1 LAETCLDALVA
12 VIVAPTCAACH
23 EPLDHPT
30 RNPACPR
37 CWESIVPIAPPC
49 CDGCGEPLPSWRIIS
64 IGEHRCPRCRRR
76 RSAISRA
83 RAAGAYDGT
92 LRTLLHAFKYQQR
105 RSLACPLADLM
116 RARGG
121 EVLTGAD
128 VVVPVPLHR
137 RRRRSR
143 GFNQAQDLAA
153 HLGLP
158 MVLALRR
165 VRATSSQADLPAA
178 QRHRNV
184 RNAFALGRRVTVRGL
199 RVVLV
204 DDVSTTGATL
214 DACAHVLLEAGAA
227 EVRAITAAR
236 AIARFTRDY

>member
-1 LAETCLDALVA
+1 MPITPPFCDA
-12 VIVAPTCAACH
+12 
-23 EPLDHPT
+23 
-30 RNPACPR
+30 
-37 CWESIVPIAPPC
+37 
-49 CDGCGEPLPSWRIIS
+49 CGEPLPSWRIIS
-64 IGEHRCPRCRRR
+64 IGERHCPRCRRR
-76 RSAISRA
+76 PSAISRA

-105 RSLACPLADLM
+105 RSLARPLADMM

-121 EVLTGAD
+121 DVLTGAD

-137 RRRRSR
+137 RRRRRR

-165 VRATSSQADLPAA
+165 VRATASQADLPAA

-184 RNAFALGRRVTVRGL
+184 RDAFALGRRVTVGGL

-214 DACAHVLLEAGAA
+214 DACARVLLEAGAA

-236 AIARFTRDY
+236 AIARFTKDY